1 MYLEGEYV
9 KVKSQEEI
17 EESVNNILEYNERC
31 DYGEEEF
38 SDFDDNQH
46 TCGLIG
52 RVCEYDP
59 DDNSYLVRMENDD
72 DYWYHENW
80 IEKVEPYTNKFKV
93 GDEVEILPKPD
104 NYPFAW
110 SDHMNKYVG
119 TKGWIQLEIK
129 VGQLVK
135 LKVLS
140 ESERNDFTCG
150 FDDDMYAAEGTNGVI
165 VSIDDRDD
173 TYEIKTITGH
183 WWYDG
188 FAFEVVDESGRYQ
201 YEIGQEVVPKE
212 LDNRDENL
220 LDKNL
225 VYVDN
230 MLKYQGKIGKI
241 VNIDKLQGHYCVKF
255 ENGISYNYYAE
266 WLELPHVYVPF

>member
-17 EESVNNILEYNERC
+17 EESVNNILEYNELC

-119 TKGWIQLEIK
+119 KTGTIAEIK
-129 VGQLVK
+129 GPGYQIDNCELWVWADSCLT
-135 LKVLS
+135 S
-140 ESERNDFTCG
+140 
-150 FDDDMYAAEGTNGVI
+150 AVI
-165 VSIDDRDD
+165 YSP
-173 TYEIKTITGH
+173 Y
-183 WWYDG
+183 
-188 FAFEVVDESGRYQ
+188 
-201 YEIGQEVVPKE
+201 
-212 LDNRDENL
+212 
-220 LDKNL
+220 
-225 VYVDN
+225 
-230 MLKYQGKIGKI
+230 
-241 VNIDKLQGHYCVKF
+241 
-255 ENGISYNYYAE
+255 
-266 WLELPHVYVPF
+266 

>member
-1 MYLEGEYV
+1 M
-9 KVKSQEEI
+9 
-17 EESVNNILEYNERC
+17 
-31 DYGEEEF
+31 
-38 SDFDDNQH
+38 
-46 TCGLIG
+46 
-52 RVCEYDP
+52 
-59 DDNSYLVRMENDD
+59 
-72 DYWYHENW
+72 
-80 IEKVEPYTNKFKV
+80 
-93 GDEVEILPKPD
+93 
-104 NYPFAW
+104 
-110 SDHMNKYVG
+110 
-119 TKGWIQLEIK
+119 EIK

-183 WWYDG
+183 WWY
-188 FAFEVVDESGRYQ
+188 
-201 YEIGQEVVPKE
+201 
-212 LDNRDENL
+212 RDENL

>member
-17 EESVNNILEYNERC
+17 EESVNNILEYNELC